1 MVMMLG
7 SLLDTWTSFY
17 SNHATLKT
25 AIEFAHIGG
34 LMLGGGCAI
43 TADLATIQ
51 AAREGSIGRTS
62 QFHVLKRTHTIVVV
76 GLAALSVS
84 GLLLF
89 AADADTFL
97 HSRIFWLKMVL
108 FAALLANGLAMLT
121 GERRVRRGELRA
133 WRHLH
138 AVAISSLALWF
149 LTTLAGAALTNL

>member
-1 MVMMLG
+1 MMLG

-17 SNHATLKT
+17 SNHAALKT
-25 AIEFAHIGG
+25 AIEFVHIGG

-51 AAREGSIGRTS
+51 AVRDGSIGRTS
-62 QFHVLKRTHTIVVV
+62 QFHVLKRTHAIIIA

-89 AADADTFL
+89 ATDVDTFL
-97 HSRIFWLKMVL
+97 HSRVFWLKMAL
-108 FAALLANGLAMLT
+108 FAVLLANGVVMLA
-121 GERRVRRGELRA
+121 GERRARSGDVRA

-138 AVAISSLALWF
+138 TVAISSLVLWF
-149 LTTLAGAALTNL
+149 LTTLAGAALTSL

>member
-1 MVMMLG
+1 MMLG

-51 AAREGSIGRTS
+51 AVREGSIGRTS
-62 QFHVLKRTHTIVVV
+62 QFHVLRRTHAIIIA

-97 HSRIFWLKMVL
+97 HSRVFWLKMVL
-108 FAALLANGLAMLT
+108 FAMLLANGVVMLA
-121 GERRVRRGELRA
+121 GERRVRSGDVRA

-149 LTTLAGAALTNL
+149 LTTLAGAALTSL